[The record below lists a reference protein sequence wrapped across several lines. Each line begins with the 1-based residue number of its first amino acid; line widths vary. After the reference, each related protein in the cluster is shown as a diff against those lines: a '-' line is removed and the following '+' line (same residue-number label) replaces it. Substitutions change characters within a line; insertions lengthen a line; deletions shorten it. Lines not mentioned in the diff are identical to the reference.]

1 MTYLESLA
9 TSLLWLLSIVIVL
22 VLISVIIWFIW
33 KNLPNRI
40 KRRIFEED

>member
-1 MTYLESLA
+1 MTYFGSVL
-9 TSLLWLLSIVIVL
+9 TSLLWILSIVITL
-22 VLISVIIWFIW
+22 VLFSVIIWFIW